1 MSNEVPVSEGEE
13 LRVTIDSVGEKGDG
27 IAKVKGFI
35 LFVPGTK
42 EGEKLKVKVTKVLP
56 KMGFAERAKEKPK
69 FDETISDSED
79 FGNDI
84 DFDLD

>member
-13 LRVTIDSVGEKGDG
+13 LIVTIDSVGEKGDG

-35 LFVPGTK
+35 LFVSGTK
-42 EGEKLKVKVTKVLP
+42 KGEKLRVKVTKILP

-69 FDETISDSED
+69 FDETITDSEE
-79 FGNDI
+79 FGKDI
-84 DFDLD
+84 DFDL